1 MRALASCLNTQ
12 PAGERL
18 IKSVMRFP
26 RGKQGTPLITW
37 LITHGKLSTQFVPSP
52 IGEEGHPMGLC
63 QWLLLHQLLLERSC
77 ADGTPLSTRLRA
89 WDQHLLMII
98 HRGEVGCPVGVS
110 EQQPQPNCAHAVFHL
125 GIALGL

>member
-18 IKSVMRFP
+18 IKHAMRFP
-26 RGKQGTPLITW
+26 RRKQGTPQITW
-37 LITHGKLSTQFVPSP
+37 LIAIGKPFIRLVPSP

-63 QWLLLHQLLLERSC
+63 QWLLLHQPLLERSC

-89 WDQHLLMII
+89 WDQHLLI
-98 HRGEVGCPVGVS
+98 HGGEVGCPVGVS
-110 EQQPQPNCAHAVFHL
+110 EQQPQPNCMLCFT
-125 GIALGL
+125 